1 MITPGLA
8 GTVLADVRDMQ
19 PPFIAALLIGGCAAK
34 ASQLIRARSIARV
47 SPGGRPPGLI
57 RGRGGVPRRRV
68 PVEPADARRVPGGR
82 PPGLTP
88 LRKPL
93 AMLMCGAELSLA
105 LALLVT
111 MLPAST
117 HPGTPLFAPRAATG
131 ARVAAAAFFLVA
143 GSALIELRGRRPA
156 LGCGCFGDLST
167 RPPGLR
173 SIARAAM
180 LTVAALISLNTP
192 ALYLPPRGQGAM
204 LFLGLMAAEV
214 ALLAA
219 LSPEV
224 GEALVRLGYT
234 DPCERRALPVTR
246 TLAALHRSRPWRRY
260 RSGITTTEPADV
272 WRELCWR
279 YVAFPYRQGEGGA
292 RPDADIVFAVEMKR
306 RRPAVRAAVVPRSL
320 RAGQPAVLS
329 GPLPESRL
337 SAREPHRARETG
349 GRRTARAGVT
359 LAGRAGTGRNAAR

>member
-34 ASQLIRARSIARV
+34 LSRVIRSHSLDAGLGPTQLFPLR
-47 SPGGRPPGLI
+47 
-57 RGRGGVPRRRV
+57 
-68 PVEPADARRVPGGR
+68 
-82 PPGLTP
+82 

-93 AMLMCGAELSLA
+93 AMLMYAAELSLA

-111 MLPAST
+111 MMPAST

-143 GSALIELRGRRPA
+143 GSALIELRGRRPN

-173 SIARAAM
+173 SIARAAA
-180 LTVAALISLNTP
+180 LTVAALISVNTP
-192 ALYLPPRGQGAM
+192 ALYLPPRGQGAV
-204 LFLGLMAAEV
+204 LFLGLVAGEV
-214 ALLAA
+214 ALLVA

-224 GEALVRLGYT
+224 GETLVRLGYA
-234 DPCERRALPVTR
+234 DPCERRSLPAAR

-260 RSGITTTEPADV
+260 RSGIITAEPADV

-279 YVAFPYRQGEGGA
+279 YLAFPYRQHGGDA
-292 RPDADIVFAVEMKR
+292 GPDADIVFAVEVKR
-306 RRPAVRAAVVPRSL
+306 RRPAVRAAVVPRVPG
-320 RAGQPAVLS
+320 AGRPAVVS
-329 GPLPESRL
+329 GPLPESSL
-337 SAREPHRARETG
+337 SARGPHTAGETG
-349 GRRTARAGVT
+349 NQGAARPGVT
-359 LAGRAGTGRNAAR
+359 LAGRAGTGRNGAR

>member
-1 MITPGLA
+1 M
-8 GTVLADVRDMQ
+8 LADVRDMQ

-34 ASQLIRARSIARV
+34 LSRAIRAPED
-47 SPGGRPPGLI
+47 PGGRPPGL
-57 RGRGGVPRRRV
+57 
-68 PVEPADARRVPGGR
+68 A
-82 PPGLTP
+82 P
-88 LRKPL
+88 LSKPL
-93 AMLMCGAELSLA
+93 VMLMCAAELSLA

-117 HPGTPLFAPRAATG
+117 HPGTPLFAPQAATG

-143 GSALIELRGRRPA
+143 GSALVELRSRRPA

-167 RPPGLR
+167 RPPGPR

-204 LFLGLMAAEV
+204 LFLGLVIGEV
-214 ALLAA
+214 ALLVA

-224 GEALVRLGYT
+224 GEALIRLGYT
-234 DPCERRALPVTR
+234 DPCERRSLPVAR
-246 TLAALHRSRPWRRY
+246 TLAALYRSRLWRRY
-260 RSGITTTEPADV
+260 RSGITAAEPADV

-279 YVAFPYRQGEGGA
+279 YVTFPYRPGEGSA
-292 RPDADIVFAVEMKR
+292 RPGADIVFAVELKR
-306 RRPAVRAAVVPRSL
+306 RRPAVRAAVVPRVPG
-320 RAGQPAVLS
+320 AGQPDVLS
-329 GPLPESRL
+329 GPLPESSL
-337 SAREPHRARETG
+337 STRQRHTAGETG
-349 GRRTARAGVT
+349 GRRTARPGVT

>member
-19 PPFIAALLIGGCAAK
+19 PPFIAALLLGSCAAK
-34 ASQLIRARSIARV
+34 LSRVIRSRSLEAGLGPTQLF
-47 SPGGRPPGLI
+47 
-57 RGRGGVPRRRV
+57 
-68 PVEPADARRVPGGR
+68 
-82 PPGLTP
+82 P
-88 LRKPL
+88 LRLRRPL
-93 AMLMCGAELSLA
+93 AMVMCAMELSLA

-111 MLPAST
+111 MMPAST
-117 HPGTPLFAPRAATG
+117 HSGTPLFAPRAATG
-131 ARVAAAAFFLVA
+131 ARIAAAAFFLVA
-143 GSALIELRGRRPA
+143 GAALIELRGRRPG

-204 LFLGLMAAEV
+204 LFLGLVAGEV

-234 DPCERRALPVTR
+234 DPCELRALPAAH
-246 TLAALHRSRPWRRY
+246 TLAALHRSGPWRHY
-260 RSGITTTEPADV
+260 RSGIIAGEPDDV

-279 YVAFPYRQGEGGA
+279 YLAFPYQLHEGGT
-292 RPDADIVFAVEMKR
+292 RPDADIVFAVEVKR
-306 RRPAVRAAVVPRSL
+306 RRPAVRAALVPRVPGPGDG
-320 RAGQPAVLS
+320 GQPAGLS
-329 GPLPESRL
+329 GPLPESSAL
-337 SAREPHRARETG
+337 ARERHTAGETTGQRA
-349 GRRTARAGVT
+349 GRRGVT
-359 LAGRAGTGRNAAR
+359 LAGHAGTGRNAAP

>member
-8 GTVLADVRDMQ
+8 GTVLADVRDLQ
-19 PPFIAALLIGGCAAK
+19 PPFIAALLLGACAAK
-34 ASQLIRARSIARV
+34 LSRVIRTHGDAGDRLHGLALR
-47 SPGGRPPGLI
+47 RPL
-57 RGRGGVPRRRV
+57 GVV
-68 PVEPADARRVPGGR
+68 VCA
-82 PPGLTP
+82 
-88 LRKPL
+88 
-93 AMLMCGAELSLA
+93 AELSLA

-111 MLPAST
+111 MFPVST
-117 HPGTPLFAPRAATG
+117 HGGTPLFAPRAATG

-143 GSALIELRGRRPA
+143 GAALIELRGRRPG

-192 ALYLPPRGQGAM
+192 ALYLPPRGPGAM
-204 LFLGLMAAEV
+204 LLLGLVAGEV

-234 DPCERRALPVTR
+234 DPCELRALPAAG
-246 TLAALHRSRPWRRY
+246 TLAALHRSGPWRRY
-260 RSGITTTEPADV
+260 RSGITAGEPDDV

-279 YVAFPYRQGEGGA
+279 YLAFPYQQHGGGT
-292 RPDADIVFAVEMKR
+292 RPDADIVFAVEVKR
-306 RRPAVRAAVVPRSL
+306 RRPAVRAAVVPRVPG
-320 RAGQPAVLS
+320 AGDGGQPAVLS
-329 GPLPESRL
+329 GPLPESSAL
-337 SAREPHRARETG
+337 AREPHTAGETTG
-349 GRRTARAGVT
+349 QRAGRPRVT
-359 LAGRAGTGRNAAR
+359 LAGRAGTGRNAAP